1 MVAIVPKTKTLAD
14 YLVSQPDDGAVYELE
29 NGEWLEMPPESDLNR
44 RIASFLYIYLAKI
57 GVPYYLLSQ
66 KTEVAVASAK
76 VSLRVP
82 DLMVLSEEA
91 ALALEN
97 ATRSTIT
104 QDMPP
109 PDLVIEV
116 VSPGTTNINRDYRYK
131 RAQYQAQGINEYW
144 IVDPL
149 TDKITVLVMNEGLYD
164 ESVFE
169 GSDVISSP
177 SLQRYSSD
185 QELTVAQVLQK
196 K

>member
-1 MVAIVPKTKTLAD
+1 MVAVAQKTKTLAE
-14 YLVSQPDDGAVYELE
+14 YLESQPDDGAVYELE
-29 NGEWLEMPPESDLNR
+29 NGEWLEMPPECDLNR
-44 RIASFLYIYLAKI
+44 RIASFLYIYLAQI
-57 GVPYYLLSQ
+57 GIPYYLLSQ

-97 ATRSTIT
+97 TKRSTIT

-116 VSPGTTNINRDYRYK
+116 VSPGQTNINRDYRYK
-131 RAQYQAQGINEYW
+131 RAQYQAQGIPEYW
-144 IVDPL
+144 IVDPISGKV
-149 TDKITVLVMNEGLYD
+149 TILVMNEGLYD

-177 SLQRYSSD
+177 LLQRYPSD
-185 QELTVAQVLQK
+185 QKLTVAQILQK